1 MCHEAKAETLSEG
14 FHLRH
19 RSHLA
24 ARAPQHDHM
33 RVVDHHAPGNTTH
46 VRQSVG
52 EKDFAS
58 RIAETLDTSERTA
71 GANSD
76 STAEAVCALY
86 FLPPTSTS
94 CGEVSCCI
102 STPG

>member
-24 ARAPQHDHM
+24 ARAPQHDDM

-46 VRQSVG
+46 ILQSVG
-52 EKDFAS
+52 EKDLAVEALKR
-58 RIAETLDTSERTA
+58 RIDLKQQQA
-71 GANSD
+71 
-76 STAEAVCALY
+76 
-86 FLPPTSTS
+86 
-94 CGEVSCCI
+94 
-102 STPG
+102 